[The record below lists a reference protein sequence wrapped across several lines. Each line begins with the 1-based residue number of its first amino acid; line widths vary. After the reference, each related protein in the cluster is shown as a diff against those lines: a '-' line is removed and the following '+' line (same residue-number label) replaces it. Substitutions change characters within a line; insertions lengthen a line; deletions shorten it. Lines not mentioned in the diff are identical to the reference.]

1 MAFQNEEDYLD
12 NLLKSITEKKESVSA
27 DALFT
32 TDSNLQVPETFETPV
47 ENEKNTEEEDIYQ
60 KMRFDD
66 INPMAAMFS
75 SDKAENWNE
84 MTVNDVLEQEERNGQ
99 EEPPE
104 PESQTQA
111 EHQEE
116 SEDELIDQYIQK
128 VLTEEESKEEA
139 GQIEQSEQI
148 EEPVEIEQPEQIE
161 PPVEIEQPEQTEP
174 PTQYIDITENESEGE
189 NHLINMLDDI
199 FTDVENEIQ
208 QSQQAAENF
217 VDAQQEVQEKNDEEV
232 DFSNIPVDDELRELL
247 GTDGIEE
254 QEEGTLSGLSEE
266 ELKKLENLQNESD
279 SVENGMEEAI
289 SYSEEGEDK
298 SAGITE
304 LLNQI
309 ADAGI
314 DVNSNSL
321 DAGNESEKEQ
331 SSDNKQSLAQIPE
344 KKAKEKDAGAKKSG
358 LLGLLLGIFKKK
370 EKQEQKENVNENQ
383 QVLDELFDENGELLG
398 KEKKVKKKGL
408 FSKSK
413 KNNEVETPIAGGG
426 EPIPEM
432 GDIPELE
439 DIPEL
444 GKKEKKKKEK
454 KKKEPKEKKV
464 KEKKPKKPKQPKIKK
479 EKAPVNPSELISIKP
494 VVIIIMLVIIVGIT
508 GYVYF
513 FIHSFSYEQALDQAT
528 YYLVD
533 KKYQLAYEAIAGIEP
548 KNEEDTALKEQITT
562 IMYVQKQYNSY
573 ERYLKM
579 KLSFEALDSL
589 IKGIKEYDVY
599 YGKAEEL
606 GVSGDLDNVKELILT
621 ALRQYGISE
630 AMARSYGA
638 ITDYEQYVYI
648 LESYGGIVQ

>member
-47 ENEKNTEEEDIYQ
+47 ADEKNTEEEDIYQ

-66 INPMAAMFS
+66 INPMAEMFS

-84 MTVNDVLEQEERNGQ
+84 ITVNDVLEQEKKNGQ

-104 PESQTQA
+104 PESQTKS

-128 VLTEEESKEEA
+128 VLTGEKGKEEA
-139 GQIEQSEQI
+139 GQIEQPEQI
-148 EEPVEIEQPEQIE
+148 EQPVEIEQT
-161 PPVEIEQPEQTEP
+161 EQTEE
-174 PTQYIDITENESEGE
+174 PTQYIDITENESEEE

-208 QSQQAAENF
+208 QSQQSAENF
-217 VDAQQEVQEKNDEEV
+217 VDVQREEQEKSAEEV

-254 QEEGTLSGLSEE
+254 QAEGTLSSLSEE

-279 SVENGMEEAI
+279 SVENGVEEA
-289 SYSEEGEDK
+289 SPYSEESEDE

-321 DAGNESEKEQ
+321 DAEKESEKEQ
-331 SSDNKQSLAQIPE
+331 SSNNEQSLAQVPE
-344 KKAKEKDAGAKKSG
+344 KKAKEKDAGAKKNG

-398 KEKKVKKKGL
+398 KEKKIKKKGL

-413 KNNEVETPIAGGG
+413 KNNEVETPVAGDG
-426 EPIPEM
+426 EPIPKME
-432 GDIPELE
+432 DISELE

-444 GKKEKKKKEK
+444 EKIEKKKKEK

-479 EKAPVNPSELISIKP
+479 EKVPVSPSELIAIKP
-494 VVIIIMLVIIVGIT
+494 VAIIIMLVIIVGIT

-579 KLSFEALDSL
+579 KLSFEAIDSL
-589 IKGIKEYDVY
+589 IKGIKEYDAY
-599 YGKAEEL
+599 YGQAEEL
-606 GVSGDLDNVKELILT
+606 GVSSDLDNVKELILA
-621 ALRQYGISE
+621 ALREYGISE